1 VGRTTRTLVVLVI
14 ALAAAAAA
22 AYAVYRAIQQIPV
35 REVEV
40 ASVEVVVASRAVP
53 LGTMLTSSDVR
64 LVKWPAQ
71 AQVPGSFGQTSQV
84 VNHGTVAPLEE
95 NEIITAG
102 KLAAEGA
109 GAGLPPRIPVGMR
122 AISVKVNEVIGVAG
136 FVVPGTRVD
145 LLVTV
150 SQQNNQE
157 TISRLVVSNLEVLAA
172 GTRYEDEQSR
182 SGGKAIPTTVVTLLA
197 TPEDS
202 ERIALAQTEGRVML
216 VLRNPLDVAP
226 VETAGIRMTAL
237 VGPPAPPPV
246 ERKSQGKRV
255 MVAQKPPPS
264 EPAKPKPYTVEAIR
278 AAKRTEEPIR

>member
-1 VGRTTRTLVVLVI
+1 MGRTTRTLVVLGI

-22 AYAVYRAIQQIPV
+22 AYAVYRAIQRIPV

-53 LGTMLTSSDVR
+53 PGTMLTSSDVR

-71 AQVPGSFGQTSQV
+71 HQVQGAFSETSKV
-84 VNHGTVAPLEE
+84 ENRGTVVPLEE
-95 NEIITAG
+95 NEVITAG

-150 SQQNNQE
+150 SEQDNQG
-157 TISRLVVSNLEVLAA
+157 TISRLVVSNLQVLAA
-172 GTRYEDEQSR
+172 GTRYDEDEAR
-182 SGGKAIPTTVVTLLA
+182 AGKKAIPTTVVTLLA

-202 ERIALAQTEGRVML
+202 ERIALAQTEGKVML
-216 VLRNPLDVAP
+216 VLRNPLDMAP
-226 VETAGIRMTAL
+226 VETPGIRMAAL
-237 VGPPAPPPV
+237 VGPAAPPPV
-246 ERKSQGKRV
+246 EKKSQGKRV
-255 MVAQKPPPS
+255 MVAQKPPQP